1 MGRNSL
7 FARFK
12 FVFDL
17 YFPRKSVSTNKD
29 WTGLSDISYCSP
41 FSRDSNDIKKC
52 PKNGLK
58 LLIFCPN
65 SSE

>member
-12 FVFDL
+12 FVFDF
-17 YFPRKSVSTNKD
+17 YFPRKSGSTNKD

-41 FSRDSNDIKKC
+41 FSRDSNDIKNVQN
-52 PKNGLK
+52 PV
-58 LLIFCPN
+58 
-65 SSE
+65 